1 MKANERQEGGNH
13 YLQMSIEPW
22 DIIDSFPLEQQ
33 IGFYRGNALKYIM
46 RMGSKDSRLKEIKKA
61 EHYLQ
66 KLTEVLG
73 NET

>member
-46 RMGSKDSRLKEIKKA
+46 RMGSKDARLKEIKKS

-66 KLTEVLG
+66 KLIEVLE

>member
-1 MKANERQEGGNH
+1 MKANERQEGGDH

-46 RMGSKDSRLKEIKKA
+46 RMGSKDARLKEIKKA

-66 KLTEVLG
+66 KLIEVLE